1 MSAIGGDSRLDPSA
15 PRGGADDIPRRL
27 ENLPASSYLWRLVIL
42 LSLGG
47 CFEIYDLFLTGYI
60 APGLNRSGLL
70 TTTTQ
75 AFFGFSGVGAFVAA
89 TFAGLFVGTFFLG
102 FLADRFGR
110 RSIFTYALLGYS
122 AASVVMAFQT
132 TAGGVL
138 LWRFIAGIGIGVEII
153 TIDAYITEL
162 VPSWMRG
169 RAFAVNQ
176 AVMFVAVPIVAALA
190 WWLVPLSPYG
200 LDGWRWVVL
209 IGAAAS
215 MIIWVLR
222 LYVPESP
229 LWLARHGRIEDAV
242 KILTTLES
250 SGGTAPARQGGPTEN
265 VVRRSAA
272 KLGHADLFKAPYLSL
287 VVLLMVFNFCQAF
300 GFYGFANWV
309 PTLLVEKGITVTKSL
324 QYSFIVAF
332 AYPIAPLLAA
342 SFADR
347 FERKWI
353 ICGASVAIIV
363 FGLAFSQLILPALLI
378 LCGVLLTASNMTMS
392 YAYHAYQTEVFPT
405 AIRARASGLVYSM
418 SRVSAMFSG
427 FIVAYM
433 LRETGVGGVFGL
445 ITIAM
450 IIVIVAIATLR
461 PERSRQTTRRLNI
474 PPRTDRPC
482 RSACAWLAEA
492 RVCRPEQSRHVECRR
507 QGALPDP
514 FPADAF
520 HPVAFDRSGAGV
532 DHRAGFCASTA
543 AQLVRHFR
551 RGLGRGDA
559 GPGI

>member
-1 MSAIGGDSRLDPSA
+1 MASAGQPRFQREDTMSAVGVDTDLDLTTAGNGPSE
-15 PRGGADDIPRRL
+15 ISRRL
-27 ENLPASSYLWRLVIL
+27 ESLPASPFLWRLVIL

-60 APGLNRSGLL
+60 APGLTRSGLL

-89 TFAGLFVGTFFLG
+89 TFAGLFAGTFFLG

-110 RSIFTYALLGYS
+110 RSIFTFALLGYT
-122 AASVVMAFQT
+122 AASVIMACQT
-132 TAGGVL
+132 SSAGVL
-138 LWRFIAGIGIGVEII
+138 LWRFIAGIGIGVEVI

-176 AVMFVAVPIVAALA
+176 AVMFIAVPIVALLA

-200 LDGWRWVVL
+200 VDGWRWVVL
-209 IGAAAS
+209 IGAAGS
-215 MIIWVLR
+215 MAIWILR

-229 LWLARHGRIEDAV
+229 LWLVRHGRTTEAIEIV
-242 KILTTLES
+242 RRLEAAT
-250 SGGTAPARQGGPTEN
+250 GADMRPEPMAEARPSA
-265 VVRRSAA
+265 VVRTA
-272 KLGHADLFKAPYLSL
+272 GFADLFKPPYFSL
-287 VVLLMVFNFCQAF
+287 VVLFMVFNFCQAF

-353 ICGASVAIIV
+353 ISGACVAIIA
-363 FGLAFSQLILPALLI
+363 FGISFSQLTQPALLI
-378 LCGVLLTASNMTMS
+378 VCGVLLTAANMTMS

-405 AIRARASGLVYSM
+405 AIRARAAGLVYSM
-418 SRVSAMFSG
+418 SRVSATFSG

-433 LRETGVGGVFGL
+433 LREGGVSGVFGL
-445 ITIAM
+445 ITTAM
-450 IIVIVAIATLR
+450 VIVIVTLGAFGPNVRGR
-461 PERSRQTTRRLNI
+461 PL
-474 PPRTDRPC
+474 
-482 RSACAWLAEA
+482 EA
-492 RVCRPEQSRHVECRR
+492 
-507 QGALPDP
+507 
-514 FPADAF
+514 
-520 HPVAFDRSGAGV
+520 
-532 DHRAGFCASTA
+532 
-543 AQLVRHFR
+543 
-551 RGLGRGDA
+551 
-559 GPGI
+559 

>member
-1 MSAIGGDSRLDPSA
+1 MQPRAVA
-15 PRGGADDIPRRL
+15 PDEISRRL
-27 ENLPASSYLWRLVIL
+27 ESQPASSYLWRLVIL

-75 AFFGFSGVGAFVAA
+75 AFFGFSGIGAFVAA

-110 RSIFTYALLGYS
+110 RSIFTYALLGYT
-122 AASVVMAFQT
+122 AASVAMACQT
-132 TAGGVL
+132 TSGGVL

-176 AVMFVAVPIVAALA
+176 AVMFIAVPVVAFLS

-200 LDGWRWVVL
+200 VDGWRWVVL

-215 MIIWVLR
+215 MVIWILR

-229 LWLARHGRIEDAV
+229 LWLARHGRTEEAF
-242 KILTTLES
+242 KILATLES
-250 SGGTAPARQGGPTEN
+250 AGGTAPARQGKIADKAPARAAGN
-265 VVRRSAA
+265 VAYA
-272 KLGHADLFKAPYLSL
+272 ELFRPPYLSL
-287 VVLLMVFNFCQAF
+287 VVLFMVFNFCQAF

-353 ICGASVAIIV
+353 ISGACVAIIA
-363 FGLAFSQLILPALLI
+363 FGMAFSQLTQPALLI
-378 LCGVLLTASNMTMS
+378 LCGVLLTAANMTMS

-405 AIRARASGLVYSM
+405 SIRARASGLVYSM

-433 LRETGVGGVFGL
+433 LREAGVIGVFGL
-445 ITIAM
+445 ITTAM
-450 IIVIVAIATLR
+450 IIVIITIATF
-461 PERSRQTTRRLNI
+461 
-474 PPRTDRPC
+474 
-482 RSACAWLAEA
+482 
-492 RVCRPEQSRHVECRR
+492 
-507 QGALPDP
+507 GPDVRGKP
-514 FPADAF
+514 LDA
-520 HPVAFDRSGAGV
+520 
-532 DHRAGFCASTA
+532 
-543 AQLVRHFR
+543 
-551 RGLGRGDA
+551 
-559 GPGI
+559 

>member
-1 MSAIGGDSRLDPSA
+1 MSAVGIDTGLDLA
-15 PRGGADDIPRRL
+15 AAGGGADEISRRL
-27 ENLPASSYLWRLVIL
+27 EDLPASSYVWRLVIL

-75 AFFGFSGVGAFVAA
+75 AFFGFSGIGAFVAA

-110 RSIFTYALLGYS
+110 RAIFTWALLGYS
-122 AASVVMAFQT
+122 AASVAMACQT
-132 TAGGVL
+132 TSGGVL

-176 AVMFVAVPIVAALA
+176 AVMFIAVPVVAALA

-200 LDGWRWVVL
+200 IDGWRWVVL

-215 MIIWVLR
+215 MVIWILR

-229 LWLARHGRIEDAV
+229 LWLARHGRTDEAL
-242 KILTTLES
+242 KILRRLEAR
-250 SGGTAPARQGGPTEN
+250 TAGPARAPEKQYASPASPT
-265 VVRRSAA
+265 A
-272 KLGHADLFKAPYLSL
+272 KAGYADLFRPPYLSL
-287 VVLLMVFNFCQAF
+287 VVLFMVFNFCQAF

-309 PTLLVEKGITVTKSL
+309 PTLLVEKGITVTRSL

-353 ICGASVAIIV
+353 ICGACVAIIV
-363 FGLAFSQLILPALLI
+363 FGLIFAQLTPPALLI
-378 LCGVLLTASNMTMS
+378 LCGVLLTAANMTMS

-405 AIRARASGLVYSM
+405 AIRARAAGLVYSM
-418 SRVSAMFSG
+418 SRVSATFSG

-433 LRETGVGGVFGL
+433 LREGGVGGVFGL
-445 ITIAM
+445 ITTAM
-450 IIVIVAIATLR
+450 VVVIVAIA
-461 PERSRQTTRRLNI
+461 
-474 PPRTDRPC
+474 
-482 RSACAWLAEA
+482 AF
-492 RVCRPEQSRHVECRR
+492 
-507 QGALPDP
+507 GPDVRGKP
-514 FPADAF
+514 LDA
-520 HPVAFDRSGAGV
+520 
-532 DHRAGFCASTA
+532 
-543 AQLVRHFR
+543 
-551 RGLGRGDA
+551 
-559 GPGI
+559 

>member
-1 MSAIGGDSRLDPSA
+1 MQQCVPRAKKKTLEEIMTALGIDSELDLATS
-15 PRGGADDIPRRL
+15 RGGADEISRRL
-27 ENLPASSYLWRLVIL
+27 EGLPASAYLWRLVIL

-60 APGLNRSGLL
+60 APGLNKSGLL

-75 AFFGFSGVGAFVAA
+75 AFFGFSGIGAFVAA

-110 RSIFTYALLGYS
+110 RAIFTWALLGYS
-122 AASVVMAFQT
+122 AASVAMACQT
-132 TAGGVL
+132 TSGGVL

-176 AVMFVAVPIVAALA
+176 AVMFIAVPIVAALA

-200 LDGWRWVVL
+200 IEGWRWVVL

-215 MIIWVLR
+215 MVIWVLR

-229 LWLARHGRIEDAV
+229 LWLARHGRTDEAV
-242 KILTTLES
+242 KILQTLETRT
-250 SGGTAPARQGGPTEN
+250 GAAVARPQKLDAPP
-265 VVRRSAA
+265 VRAVT
-272 KLGHADLFKAPYLSL
+272 KVGYADLFRPPYLSL
-287 VVLLMVFNFCQAF
+287 VVLFMVFNFCQAF

-353 ICGASVAIIV
+353 ICGACIAIIV
-363 FGLAFSQLILPALLI
+363 FGLLFSQLMLPALLI
-378 LCGVLLTASNMTMS
+378 LCGVLLTAANMTMS

-405 AIRARASGLVYSM
+405 SVRARASGLVYSM

-433 LRETGVGGVFGL
+433 LREGGISGMFGL
-445 ITIAM
+445 ITTAM
-450 IIVIVAIATLR
+450 VVVIVAIATF
-461 PERSRQTTRRLNI
+461 
-474 PPRTDRPC
+474 
-482 RSACAWLAEA
+482 
-492 RVCRPEQSRHVECRR
+492 
-507 QGALPDP
+507 GPDVRGKP
-514 FPADAF
+514 LDA
-520 HPVAFDRSGAGV
+520 
-532 DHRAGFCASTA
+532 
-543 AQLVRHFR
+543 
-551 RGLGRGDA
+551 
-559 GPGI
+559 

>member
-1 MSAIGGDSRLDPSA
+1 MSAIEIGAATDVAAASS
-15 PRGGADDIPRRL
+15 GADEISRRL
-27 ENLPASSYLWRLVIL
+27 ESLPASSTVWRLVIL

-47 CFEIYDLFLTGYI
+47 CFEIYDLFFTGYI

-75 AFFGFSGVGAFVAA
+75 AFFGFSGIGAFVAA
-89 TFAGLFVGTFFLG
+89 TFAGLFAGTFFLG

-110 RSIFTYALLGYS
+110 RAIFTFALLGYS

-132 TAGGVL
+132 TSEGLL

-162 VPSWMRG
+162 VPSWLRG

-176 AVMFVAVPIVAALA
+176 SVMFIAVPIVALLS
-190 WWLVPLSPYG
+190 WWLVPLQPYG

-209 IGAAAS
+209 TGAAGS
-215 MIIWVLR
+215 MVIWVLR

-229 LWLARHGRIEDAV
+229 LWLARHGRTEEAH
-242 KILTTLES
+242 KILARLEAS
-250 SGGTAPARQGGPTEN
+250 AGPGHARPKSIANRVPARAPAKVGFAE
-265 VVRRSAA
+265 
-272 KLGHADLFKAPYLSL
+272 LFRPPYLSL
-287 VVLLMVFNFCQAF
+287 VVLFMVFNFCQAF

-347 FERKWI
+347 LERKWI
-353 ICGASVAIIV
+353 ICGACLAIIV
-363 FGLAFSQLILPALLI
+363 FGAAFSQFTLPALLI
-378 LCGVLLTASNMTMS
+378 LSGVLLTAANMTMS

-433 LRETGVGGVFGL
+433 LRVGGVSGVFGL
-445 ITIAM
+445 IIAAM
-450 IIVIVAIATLR
+450 ILVILVIAVFGPNVRGR
-461 PERSRQTTRRLNI
+461 PL
-474 PPRTDRPC
+474 
-482 RSACAWLAEA
+482 
-492 RVCRPEQSRHVECRR
+492 
-507 QGALPDP
+507 
-514 FPADAF
+514 DA
-520 HPVAFDRSGAGV
+520 
-532 DHRAGFCASTA
+532 T
-543 AQLVRHFR
+543 
-551 RGLGRGDA
+551 
-559 GPGI
+559 